1 MYPVGIPA
9 LYAVIL
15 RRKRDLLNPR
25 RNSTATSEYD
35 GTGEIA
41 TGHDSAGG
49 AGNPLSLLPTASR
62 SQSNKELS
70 PQELQEFNERVRA
83 RRDHPELIPT
93 VFLWKTFGE
102 DSDIQYLEYLF
113 WGRLLSKPFILFLH
127 KRVSAPLVLLFTVL
141 IVVGENMWA
150 FLGIASMPC

>member
-15 RRKRDLLNPR
+15 WRKRDFLNPR
-25 RNSTATSEYD
+25 RNSTAMSEHE
-35 GTGEIA
+35 GTDEIF
-41 TGHDSAGG
+41 TGDDSARG
-49 AGNPLSLLPTASR
+49 AGNPLSLLQTASR
-62 SQSNKELS
+62 GQSYMELS
-70 PQELQEFNERVRA
+70 PQELKEFNERVRA

-113 WGRLLSKPFILFLH
+113 G
-127 KRVSAPLVLLFTVL
+127 
-141 IVVGENMWA
+141 G
-150 FLGIASMPC
+150 GC